1 MYELVPRRA
10 GWVEV
15 IGGGQAEPSVD
26 RTILVAY
33 AVILVAF
40 GGAMLWAT
48 FARLDSAAAAVGV
61 VNVEGFR
68 KTVQHLEGGIV
79 TSLDVKEGDRVR
91 TGQVL
96 LRLSDVQSRA
106 MLTQALEQ
114 YVSTRVRIARLRA
127 EQTDSRTL
135 SFDPELTRGIPDPVA
150 RRILEDQQR
159 LFEARW
165 QAYESD
171 VGVLR
176 EQAQQAYQQVATF
189 QAREKAAAE
198 QLVYIDEELSGIEEL
213 FAKGL
218 ERKPRLMAAK
228 RAAAMVRG
236 QRDEARS
243 EHERAARTLGVA
255 EAQIRARRQQRAA
268 EVGTELDQAQVQLAD
283 HTARLKAFGDT
294 VGRTEVRAPID
305 GTVVNLRVH
314 TLGGVV
320 GAGQPIMEIVPEFD
334 GLTVDAQVR
343 PEDIDVVKAG
353 LPARLRLVAYAQRR
367 TPLIDGVVERVSADR
382 MVNERTGE
390 AYFVARV
397 RPNPG
402 ELDKLAGV
410 ELSPGMPV
418 DVLITTGRRTA
429 LDYLL
434 APITDS
440 ITRAMI
446 ED

>member
-390 AYFVARV
+390 AYFVVRV

-402 ELDKLAGV
+402 ELDKLADV

>member
-150 RRILEDQQR
+150 RRILDDQQR